1 MFSFR
6 KTDIFSFSTD
16 VKLTR
21 ILILAAYILLSPFVT
36 EQNDSYTEDPYN
48 LLFTT
53 NTEELEDVPIYFESE
68 LPKWLRGTLV
78 SVNFEY
84 IFK

>member
-1 MFSFR
+1 M
-6 KTDIFSFSTD
+6 
-16 VKLTR
+16 
-21 ILILAAYILLSPFVT
+21 

-78 SVNFEY
+78 SVNFEL
-84 IFK
+84 IFT